1 MINFADVD
9 VEAMAARDPE
19 VSVVML
25 NLLRFVPEGGQASYM
40 SYVSENAAVWE
51 RYGAEVLY
59 AGVGHPALV
68 ADPGQEWDAVAIVR
82 YPSRRAF
89 LEMVRDP
96 EYLANERLRTEAL
109 TESVLQPT
117 TPLGA

>member
-1 MINFADVD
+1 MIDFAEAD
-9 VEAMAARDPE
+9 VEAMAVLDPDGP
-19 VSVVML
+19 VVML
-25 NLLRFVPEGGQASYM
+25 NLLRFAPGGGQASYM
-40 SYVSENAAVWE
+40 SYVSENSAVWQ

-68 ADPGQEWDAVAIVR
+68 ADPGQQWDAVAIVR

-96 EYLANERLRTEAL
+96 EYLANEHLRTKAL

>member
-1 MINFADVD
+1 MINFVDVE
-9 VEAMAARDPE
+9 VEAMAAQNPE
-19 VSVVML
+19 APVVML
-25 NLLRFVPEGGQASYM
+25 NLLRFVPEGGQASYLN
-40 SYVSENAAVWE
+40 YASENSAVWE

-89 LEMVRDP
+89 LQMVRDP
-96 EYLANERLRTEAL
+96 EYLANEHLRTDAL

>member
-1 MINFADVD
+1 MINFADAD
-9 VEAMAARDPE
+9 VEAMAAQDPD
-19 VSVVML
+19 VSIVML
-25 NLLRFVPEGGQASYM
+25 NLLRFAPDGGQASYM
-40 SYVSENAAVWE
+40 SYVSENAGVWE

-68 ADPGQEWDAVAIVR
+68 ADPGQAWDAVAIVR
-82 YPSRRAF
+82 YRSRRAF

-96 EYLANERLRTEAL
+96 DYLANEHLRTRAL

>member
-1 MINFADVD
+1 MITFSDAD
-9 VEAMAARDPE
+9 VEAMAAQDPD

-25 NLLRFVPEGGQASYM
+25 NLLRFAPEGGQASYM
-40 SYVSENAAVWE
+40 SYVSENSAVWD

-59 AGVGHPALV
+59 AGAGHPALV

-82 YPSRRAF
+82 YPTRQAF

-96 EYLANERLRTEAL
+96 EYLANEHLRTEAL

>member
-1 MINFADVD
+1 MITFSDAD
-9 VEAMAARDPE
+9 VEAMAAQDPD
-19 VSVVML
+19 VAVVML
-25 NLLRFVPEGGQASYM
+25 NLLRFVPDGGQASYM
-40 SYVSENAAVWE
+40 RYVSENSAVWE

-59 AGVGHPALV
+59 AGAGHPALV
-68 ADPGQEWDAVAIVR
+68 ADPGQEWDAVAVVH

-96 EYLANERLRTEAL
+96 EYLANEHLRTQAL

>member
-1 MINFADVD
+1 MIIFTDEN
-9 VEAMAARDPE
+9 VEAMAAQDPE
-19 VSVVML
+19 APVVML
-25 NLLRFVPEGGQASYM
+25 NLLRFVPETGQASYM
-40 SYVSENAAVWE
+40 SYVSENSAIWE

-59 AGVGHPALV
+59 AGTGHPALV

-96 EYLANERLRTEAL
+96 QYLANEHLRTEAL

-117 TPLGA
+117 TSLGA